1 MARDLQLTGH
11 DLTPH
16 DFYQVVREDRCVKL
30 SPQARHAMTQSRK
43 LVEKI
48 MQGKEAVYGV
58 TTGVGSLSTE
68 RIEPAQAREL
78 QLNVVRSHA
87 CGVGEPLDAR
97 ETRGILLLRANA
109 LAIGLSGV
117 RPEVA
122 ELLCGF
128 LNNGV
133 HPVVPARGSV
143 GASGDLAPL
152 AHVALALVGE
162 GNVLYQGRR
171 RRALS
176 AMQEAGLKPLAL
188 EAKEGLSL
196 VNGTQAMLSVGLLAL
211 RSAELLVDT
220 ADVAGALSL
229 DALRGSR
236 RAFDERLHQARPHPG
251 QMVTAKNIWRL
262 TQGSGI
268 NRSHQ
273 GCSRVQDAYSLRCMP
288 QVHGAVRDALNYAR
302 QTFEREMN
310 SATDNPLVFVGEG
323 EVISGGNFHGQP
335 LATALDLMALALTQ
349 LGGISERR
357 IDRLVNPL
365 MSDLPPF
372 LTKSPGL
379 ESGFMLTQV
388 TAAALASENKVLA
401 HPASADSIPTSG
413 NKEDYV
419 SMGMAAALKLRPLLS
434 NLTAIIAIELLA
446 ACQAID
452 LLAPLRTGR
461 LAEKAKAMLRA
472 VSSPVTKDRPLHKDI
487 ARVAQLVSE
496 GAFAAVLK
504 TSADCHSE
512 RSEESRSHR
521 SRTDQ
526 GEIPRFARNDSAGN

>member
-11 DLTPH
+11 DLTRR
-16 DFYQVVREDRCVKL
+16 DFYQVVLESRRVRL
-30 SPQARHAMTQSRK
+30 SARAGHAMTLSRR

-48 MQGKEAVYGV
+48 MRGKEAVYGV

-68 RIEPAQAREL
+68 RIEPAQVRQL
-78 QLNVVRSHA
+78 QINVVRSHA
-87 CGVGEPLDAR
+87 CGVGESLDR
-97 ETRGILLLRANA
+97 HETRGLLLLRANA

-117 RPEVA
+117 RPRVA

-128 LNNGV
+128 LNHGV

-162 GNVLYQGRR
+162 GDVLYQGRR
-171 RRALS
+171 QPALS
-176 AMQEAGLKPLAL
+176 ALKAAGLKPLAL

-236 RAFDERLHQARPHPG
+236 KAFDERLHRARPHPG

-262 TQGSGI
+262 TQGSEI
-268 NRSHQ
+268 NRSHR
-273 GCSRVQDAYSLRCMP
+273 GCSRVQDAYSLRCVP
-288 QVHGAVRDALNYAR
+288 QVHGAVRDALDYAR
-302 QTFEREMN
+302 RAFETEMN
-310 SATDNPLVFVGEG
+310 SATDNPLVFVGDG
-323 EVISGGNFHGQP
+323 DVISGGNFHGQP

-357 IDRLVNPL
+357 IDRMVNPL
-365 MSDLPPF
+365 TSDLPPF
-372 LTKSPGL
+372 LTNSAGL
-379 ESGFMLTQV
+379 ESGFMLAQV

-434 NLTAIIAIELLA
+434 NLTTILAIELLA

-461 LAEKAKAMLRA
+461 LAENAKAVLRA
-472 VSSPVTKDRPLHKDI
+472 ASPPVTKDRPLHKDI

-496 GAFAAVLK
+496 GGFAGVLRS
-504 TSADCHSE
+504 SADCHSE
-512 RSEESRSHR
+512 RSEESCPHSFPHGPERDSSLRS
-521 SRTDQ
+521 
-526 GEIPRFARNDSAGN
+526 E

>member
-1 MARDLQLTGH
+1 MPRDLQLSGH
-11 DLTPH
+11 NLTRR
-16 DFYQVVREDRCVKL
+16 DFYQVALENRAVRL
-30 SPQARHAMTQSRK
+30 SPRARHVMMQSRR
-43 LVEKI
+43 LVERVI
-48 MQGKEAVYGV
+48 DGKEAVYGV
-58 TTGVGSLSTE
+58 TTGVGSLSTQ
-68 RIEPAQAREL
+68 RIEPTQVREL

-87 CGVGEPLDAR
+87 CGVGEPLEPAA
-97 ETRGILLLRANA
+97 TRGLLLLRANT

-117 RPEVA
+117 RPTVA
-122 ELLCGF
+122 DLLCGF

-162 GNVLYQGRR
+162 GDVLYEGRR
-171 RRALS
+171 TRALA
-176 AMQEAGLKPLAL
+176 AMKAAGLKPLVL
-188 EAKEGLSL
+188 QAKEGLSL

-211 RSAELLVDT
+211 RSAELLADT
-220 ADVAGALSL
+220 ADVAGAISL

-262 TQGSGI
+262 TRGSEI
-268 NRSHQ
+268 NKSHQ
-273 GCSRVQDAYSLRCMP
+273 GCSRIQDAYSLRCMP

-302 QTFEREMN
+302 QAFETEMN
-310 SATDNPLVFVGEG
+310 SATDNPLVFVPEG

-357 IDRLVNPL
+357 IDRMVNPL
-365 MSDLPPF
+365 TSDLPPF
-372 LTKSPGL
+372 LTESPGL
-379 ESGFMLTQV
+379 QSGFMLAQV

-419 SMGMAAALKLRPLLS
+419 SMGMAAALKLRPLIS
-434 NLTAIIAIELLA
+434 NLTAIISIELLA

-452 LLAPLRTGR
+452 LLAPLRAGR
-461 LAEKAKAMLRA
+461 LAEEARAKVRA
-472 VSSPVTKDRPLHKDI
+472 VSPPVTKDRPLHKDI

-496 GAFAAVLK
+496 GAFADVLR
-504 TSADCHSE
+504 
-512 RSEESRSHR
+512 RS
-521 SRTDQ
+521 
-526 GEIPRFARNDSAGN
+526 PP

>member
-1 MARDLQLTGH
+1 MMARDLQLTGH
-11 DLTPH
+11 DLTRR
-16 DFYQVVREDRCVKL
+16 DFYQVALENRRVQL
-30 SPQARHAMTQSRK
+30 SPRARHAMTRSRK

-48 MQGKEAVYGV
+48 MQGKEVVYGV

-68 RIEPAQAREL
+68 RIEPAQAQEL

-97 ETRGILLLRANA
+97 ETRGLLLLRANT

-117 RPEVA
+117 RPVVA

-128 LNNGV
+128 LNHGV

-152 AHVALALVGE
+152 AHVALALLGE
-162 GNVLYQGRR
+162 GDVLYQGRHR
-171 RRALS
+171 PARS
-176 AMQEAGLKPLAL
+176 AMKAAGLKPLAL

-211 RSAELLVDT
+211 RSAEILVDT

-236 RAFDERLHQARPHPG
+236 RAFDERLHEARPHPG

-262 TQGSGI
+262 THGSEI
-268 NRSHQ
+268 NKSHQ

-288 QVHGAVRDALNYAR
+288 QVHGAVRDALDYAR

-310 SATDNPLVFVGEG
+310 SATDNPLVFVGRG
-323 EVISGGNFHGQP
+323 DVISGGNFHGQP
-335 LATALDLMALALTQ
+335 LATALDLMALALTH
-349 LGGISERR
+349 LAGISERR

-365 MSDLPPF
+365 TSDLPPF
-372 LTKSPGL
+372 LTNSPGL
-379 ESGFMLTQV
+379 ESGFMLAQV
-388 TAAALASENKVLA
+388 TAAALASENKILA

-419 SMGMAAALKLRPLLS
+419 SMGMAAALKLRPLLA
-434 NLTAIIAIELLA
+434 NLTSILAIELLA
-446 ACQAID
+446 SCQALD
-452 LLAPLRTGR
+452 LLAPLRTGH
-461 LAEKAKAMLRA
+461 LAEKAKTLLRTVA
-472 VSSPVTKDRPLHKDI
+472 SPLTKDRPLHQDI
-487 ARVAQLVSE
+487 ARVAQLVSQ
-496 GAFAAVLK
+496 GAFAGVLN
-504 TSADCHSE
+504 TGA
-512 RSEESRSHR
+512 
-521 SRTDQ
+521 
-526 GEIPRFARNDSAGN
+526 ARN

>member
-1 MARDLQLTGH
+1 MARDLQLTGR
-11 DLTPH
+11 DLTRG
-16 DFYQVVREDRCVKL
+16 DFYQVVLEDRRVRL
-30 SPQARHAMTQSRK
+30 SPRARRAMAQSRE

-48 MQGKEAVYGV
+48 IQGKEAVYGV

-68 RIEPAQAREL
+68 RIEPAQARAL
-78 QLNVVRSHA
+78 QLNLVRSHA
-87 CGVGEPLDAR
+87 CGVGEPLDVH
-97 ETRGILLLRANA
+97 ETRGLLLLRANT

-117 RPEVA
+117 RPVVA

-128 LNNGV
+128 LNHGV

-143 GASGDLAPL
+143 GASGDLASL

-162 GNVLYQGRR
+162 GDVVYQGRR
-171 RRALS
+171 QPARSALK
-176 AMQEAGLKPLAL
+176 AAGLKPLAL

-211 RSAELLVDT
+211 RVAEILVDT

-236 RAFDERLHQARPHPG
+236 RPFDARLHQVRPHPG
-251 QMVTAKNIWRL
+251 QMVSARNIWRL
-262 TQGSGI
+262 TQGSEI

-288 QVHGAVRDALNYAR
+288 QVHGAVRDALEYAR
-302 QTFEREMN
+302 QTFTREMN
-310 SATDNPLVFVGEG
+310 SATDNPLVFIGEG
-323 EVISGGNFHGQP
+323 DVISGGNFHGQP
-335 LATALDLMALALTQ
+335 LAVALDLMALVLTQ

-357 IDRLVNPL
+357 IDRMVNPL
-365 MSDLPPF
+365 TSDLPPF
-372 LTKSPGL
+372 LTKSAGL
-379 ESGFMLTQV
+379 ESGFMLAQV
-388 TAAALASENKVLA
+388 TAAALASENKILA

-419 SMGMAAALKLRPLLS
+419 SMGMAAALKLRPLLN
-434 NLTAIIAIELLA
+434 NLSAILAIELLA

-452 LLAPLRTGR
+452 LLAPLQPGR
-461 LAEKAKAMLRA
+461 LAGKAQAVLRA
-472 VSSPVTKDRPLHKDI
+472 VSKPLTKDRPLHKDI
-487 ARVAQLVSE
+487 ARVAQLVSQ

-504 TSADCHSE
+504 TK
-512 RSEESRSHR
+512 
-521 SRTDQ
+521 
-526 GEIPRFARNDSAGN
+526 

>member
-1 MARDLQLTGH
+1 
-11 DLTPH
+11 
-16 DFYQVVREDRCVKL
+16 
-30 SPQARHAMTQSRK
+30 
-43 LVEKI
+43 
-48 MQGKEAVYGV
+48 
-58 TTGVGSLSTE
+58 
-68 RIEPAQAREL
+68 
-78 QLNVVRSHA
+78 
-87 CGVGEPLDAR
+87 
-97 ETRGILLLRANA
+97 
-109 LAIGLSGV
+109 
-117 RPEVA
+117 VA
-122 ELLCGF
+122 ELICGF
-128 LNNGV
+128 LNHGV

-162 GNVLYQGRR
+162 GDVVYQGRR
-171 RRALS
+171 RPARHALK
-176 AMQEAGLKPLAL
+176 AAGLKPLTL

-196 VNGTQAMLSVGLLAL
+196 VNGTQAMLSVVLLAL
-211 RSAELLVDT
+211 RLAEILVDT

-262 TQGSGI
+262 TQGSEI

-288 QVHGAVRDALNYAR
+288 QVHGAVRDALDYAR
-302 QTFEREMN
+302 QAFVREMN

-323 EVISGGNFHGQP
+323 DVISGGNFHGQP

-357 IDRLVNPL
+357 IDRMVNPL
-365 MSDLPPF
+365 TSDLPPF
-372 LTKSPGL
+372 LTKSAGL
-379 ESGFMLTQV
+379 ESGLMLVQV

-434 NLTAIIAIELLA
+434 NLTAILAIELLA

-461 LAEKAKAMLRA
+461 LAEKAKGVLRA
-472 VSSPVTKDRPLHKDI
+472 VSTLLTKDRPLHKDI

-496 GAFAAVLK
+496 GAFAEVLRHALRAAKAVIQQ
-504 TSADCHSE
+504 ADHVQLSGRDSVRVLALLE
-512 RSEESRSHR
+512 NPPAPNAKLLAAARVLPKRRS
-521 SRTDQ
+521 
-526 GEIPRFARNDSAGN
+526 